1 MPANQI
7 PRPPSIHIHPKYH
20 QPPAKTPYHHR
31 SHISASGT
39 GPARRNNIRN
49 TWAKDRPGIFF
60 LVAGSWNDIKEE
72 YSQHKDLIWI
82 DQKEVYNGEESVLT
96 SKTYSFFAI
105 VYAAVEEYD
114 TKEAFQQYTHLFKTD
129 DDSYFNI
136 DALYNELQTSDSSND
151 QTKLYKGRKGSNH
164 PGKDHDYMG
173 QCQLLKHEVQRETD
187 YKWPLQKKTYP
198 EPYFPRYCQG
208 AEFAISKQFVDCAV
222 KQGHVAQVRFMP
234 FEDVAVGMMAERC
247 GVDPQWP
254 STASIKVFRY
264 KSNEVKKR
272 TRAGDKRIT
281 DLVAPHACME
291 DKIVQH
297 RIIDDFDMEE
307 HHKTMLD
314 PSYCNV
320 TKAKREKNIKGKNEE
335 RELNGLVKMRV
346 E

>member
-1 MPANQI
+1 MGQ
-7 PRPPSIHIHPKYH
+7 
-20 QPPAKTPYHHR
+20 R
-31 SHISASGT
+31 ST
-39 GPARRNNIRN
+39 RNLLLSCRSL
-49 TWAKDRPGIFF
+49 GC
-60 LVAGSWNDIKEE
+60 DIKEE

-96 SKTYSFFAI
+96 AKTYSFFAI

-114 TKEAFQQYTHLFKTD
+114 TKEAFQYTHLFKTD

-136 DALYNELQTSDSSND
+136 DALYNELQTSESSND

-164 PGKDHDYMG
+164 AGKDHDYMG
-173 QCQLLKHEVQRETD
+173 QCQLLKHEVHRETD

-198 EPYFPRYCQG
+198 DPYFPRYCQG
-208 AEFAISKQFVDCAV
+208 AGFAISKQFVNCAV

-234 FEDVAVGMMAERC
+234 FEDVLAVGMLAERC

-254 STASIKVFRY
+254 STASIKVFWY

-281 DLVAPHACME
+281 DLVAPHACMV
-291 DKIVQH
+291 DKILQH

-314 PSYCNV
+314 PSYCNG
-320 TKAKREKNIKGKNEE
+320 TKAKREQVIKGMNEA
-335 RELNGLVKMRV
+335 GV
-346 E
+346 EWFG